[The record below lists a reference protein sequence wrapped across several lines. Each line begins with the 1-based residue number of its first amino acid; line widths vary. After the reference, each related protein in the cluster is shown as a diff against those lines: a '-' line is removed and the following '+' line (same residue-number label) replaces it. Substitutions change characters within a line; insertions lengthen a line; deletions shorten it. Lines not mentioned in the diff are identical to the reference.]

1 MNTYLAQTSPK
12 DNQPISRTIEEENSQ
27 GLTASQITTE
37 TQADSSS
44 QKQVTFGLIAV
55 LLVITAMVAV
65 VVFWKNRE

>member
-1 MNTYLAQTSPK
+1 MNNYLAQTSPK

-27 GLTASQITTE
+27 GLTANQITTE
-37 TQADSSS
+37 TQADASS